1 MDDKTYKALTKTF
14 SKDEIK
20 DAPKGKF
27 GKYVPHHLITKRLNE
42 VMHDGW
48 TFEIL
53 REIKDKSGRCS
64 GVVARMTIDG
74 LGFRDEIG
82 DTNAQQDGRN
92 TDSEL
97 IKLATSDAIK
107 RCAMRFG
114 IGLHLWT
121 GDIPEEEAWSGSTP
135 ARQQPTETESEVKET
150 KSAPVAEQ
158 TQTPPPD
165 SVKDYNKVIG
175 GNLENTKKI
184 ISYVRN
190 TLLFKYGLE
199 KEAEQKVIKHL
210 VEFGKQRMLKK
221 DVSVEQF
228 SGSEIDTLLDKI
240 ALYFEKNGKQI
251 ITTHTDEHLSALSEA
266 GIEAE
271 VKEQEDDMTE
281 IPDGKWKEDPMTE
294 AQANFMLNTLIP
306 ECIDAGQDAIA
317 QEAKTKVQGGELSK
331 GQASDLIT
339 NLKKAKAK

>member
-1 MDDKTYKALTKTF
+1 MDDKKYKALTKTF
-14 SKDEIK
+14 SKNEIL

-53 REIKDKSGRCS
+53 REIKDKNGRCS

-82 DTNAQQDGRN
+82 DTNTRQDSRN

-121 GDIPEEEAWSGSTP
+121 GDVPEEEAWSGST
-135 ARQQPTETESEVKET
+135 AQQQPTGTESEEVET

-165 SVKDYNKVIG
+165 SVNDT
-175 GNLENTKKI
+175 GNQLENTKQI
-184 ISYVRN
+184 IAYIKN
-190 TLLFKYGLE
+190 TLLFTYGLD
-199 KEAEQKVIKHL
+199 KEAEHKVIKHL
-210 VEFGKQRMLKK
+210 VEFGKQRMLKN

-228 SGSEIDTLLDKI
+228 SSGEIDTLLDKI

-266 GIEAE
+266 GISAE
-271 VKEQEDDMTE
+271 VIEEQEDEMTE

-339 NLKKAKAK
+339 KLKESKAK

>member
-14 SKDEIK
+14 NKNEIK

-135 ARQQPTETESEVKET
+135 ARQQPTETESEVAET

-165 SVKDYNKVIG
+165 SVKDYDKVIG

-190 TLLFKYGLE
+190 TLLFKHGLE
-199 KEAEQKVIKHL
+199 KEAEQKIIKHL
-210 VEFGKQRMLKK
+210 VEYGKKRMLKN
-221 DVSVEQF
+221 DTSVEDF
-228 SGSEIDTLLDKI
+228 SSSEIDTLLDKI
-240 ALYFEKNGKQI
+240 ALYFEKNGEQI
-251 ITTHTDEHLSALSEA
+251 ITTQTDEHLSALSEA
-266 GIEAE
+266 GISAE

-294 AQANFMLNTLIP
+294 AQEEFLLDKLIP

-331 GQASDLIT
+331 GQASDLII

>member
-53 REIKDKSGRCS
+53 REIKDKNGRCS

-82 DTNAQQDGRN
+82 DTNAQQDSRN

-121 GDIPEEEAWSGSTP
+121 GDIPEEEAWSGST
-135 ARQQPTETESEVKET
+135 AQQQPTETESEVVET
-150 KSAPVAEQ
+150 KSVQVAEQ

-165 SVKDYNKVIG
+165 SVDYTPG
-175 GNLENTKKI
+175 QLENTKKI
-184 ISYVRN
+184 IAYIKN

-266 GIEAE
+266 GISAE
-271 VKEQEDDMTE
+271 VKEQEDEMTE
-281 IPDGKWKEDPMTE
+281 IPDGKWKEDPMTDP
-294 AQANFMLNTLIP
+294 QAKFLLETLIP

-317 QEAKTKVQGGELSK
+317 QEAKSKVQGGQLSK
-331 GQASDLIT
+331 GEASDLISK
-339 NLKKAKAK
+339 LKEAKTK

>member
-14 SKDEIK
+14 SKNEILE
-20 DAPKGKF
+20 APKGKF

-53 REIKDKSGRCS
+53 REIKDKNGRCS

-82 DTNAQQDGRN
+82 DTNIQQDSRN

-121 GDIPEEEAWSGSTP
+121 GDIPEEEAWSGST
-135 ARQQPTETESEVKET
+135 AQQQPTETESEVVET
-150 KSAPVAEQ
+150 KSVQVAEQ

-165 SVKDYNKVIG
+165 SVDYTPG
-175 GNLENTKKI
+175 QLENTKKI
-184 ISYVRN
+184 IAYIKN

-221 DVSVEQF
+221 DVSVEKF

-240 ALYFEKNGKQI
+240 ALYFEKNGEQI

-266 GIEAE
+266 GISAE
-271 VKEQEDDMTE
+271 VKEQEDEMTE

-294 AQANFMLNTLIP
+294 PQANFLLNTLIP

-317 QEAKTKVQGGELSK
+317 QEAKSKVQGGQLSK
-331 GQASDLIT
+331 GDASDLIT
-339 NLKKAKAK
+339 KLKEAKTK

>member
-14 SKDEIK
+14 NKNEIK

-121 GDIPEEEAWSGSTP
+121 GDIPEEEAWSGST
-135 ARQQPTETESEVKET
+135 AQQQPTETESEVAET

-165 SVKDYNKVIG
+165 SVKDYDKVIG

-190 TLLFKYGLE
+190 TLLFKHGLE
-199 KEAEQKVIKHL
+199 KEAEQKIIKHL
-210 VEFGKQRMLKK
+210 VEYGKKRMLKN
-221 DVSVEQF
+221 DTSVEDF
-228 SGSEIDTLLDKI
+228 SSSEIDTLLDKI
-240 ALYFEKNGKQI
+240 ALYFEKNGEQI
-251 ITTHTDEHLSALSEA
+251 ITTQTDEHLSALSEA
-266 GIEAE
+266 GISAE

-294 AQANFMLNTLIP
+294 AQANFMLDTLIP

-331 GQASDLIT
+331 GQASDLII

>member
-14 SKDEIK
+14 SKNEILE
-20 DAPKGKF
+20 APKGKF

-53 REIKDKSGRCS
+53 REIKDKNGRCS

-82 DTNAQQDGRN
+82 DTNAQQDSRN

-121 GDIPEEEAWSGSTP
+121 GDIPEEEAWSGST
-135 ARQQPTETESEVKET
+135 AQQQPTETESEVVET
-150 KSAPVAEQ
+150 KSVQVAEQ

-165 SVKDYNKVIG
+165 SDDYTPG
-175 GNLENTKKI
+175 QLENSKKI
-184 ISYVRN
+184 IKYIQN
-190 TLLFKYGLE
+190 TLLFKHGLD
-199 KEAEQKVIKHL
+199 KEAEKKVIKHL

-266 GIEAE
+266 GISAE
-271 VKEQEDDMTE
+271 VKEQEDEMTE

-294 AQANFMLNTLIP
+294 AQEEFLLDKLIP

-317 QEAKTKVQGGELSK
+317 QEAKSKVQGGELSK

-339 NLKKAKAK
+339 ALIKSKAKK

>member
-14 SKDEIK
+14 SKNEILE
-20 DAPKGKF
+20 APKGKF

-53 REIKDKSGRCS
+53 REIKDKNGRCS

-82 DTNAQQDGRN
+82 DTNAQQDSRN

-121 GDIPEEEAWSGSTP
+121 GDIPEEEAWSGLT
-135 ARQQPTETESEVKET
+135 AQQQPTETESEVVET

-165 SVKDYNKVIG
+165 SVNYTPG
-175 GNLENTKKI
+175 QLENTKKI
-184 ISYVRN
+184 IAYVKN

-199 KEAEQKVIKHL
+199 KENEQKVIKHL

-221 DVSVEQF
+221 DISVEQF
-228 SGSEIDTLLDKI
+228 SSSEIDTLLDKI
-240 ALYFEKNGKQI
+240 ALYFEKNGEQI
-251 ITTHTDEHLSALSEA
+251 ITTQTDEHLSALSEA
-266 GIEAE
+266 GISAE

-294 AQANFMLNTLIP
+294 AQEEFLLDKLIP

-317 QEAKTKVQGGELSK
+317 QEAKSKVQGGELSK

-339 NLKKAKAK
+339 ALIKSKAKK